1 MAFHDLATS
10 CVMEQAELGGSRYEP
25 AVTLRFGCA
34 AEFRHSRIVSN
45 LDDIAVWAKNL
56 ATLKLRPPPV
66 LASKSSAGWRESRRA
81 MGPHRRR
88 RNSGCAS

>member
-10 CVMEQAELGGSRYEP
+10 CVMEQAELGVVVMSLLLLCVLVVP
-25 AVTLRFGCA
+25 LSFAIA
-34 AEFRHSRIVSN
+34 AIVSN

-88 RNSGCAS
+88 RNSGCDN

>member
-1 MAFHDLATS
+1 MSLLLLCVFNVAKFLAQT
-10 CVMEQAELGGSRYEP
+10 A
-25 AVTLRFGCA
+25 
-34 AEFRHSRIVSN
+34 IVSN

-88 RNSGCAS
+88 RN

>member
-34 AEFRHSRIVSN
+34 AEFRHSRNSIQ
-45 LDDIAVWAKNL
+45 
-56 ATLKLRPPPV
+56 
-66 LASKSSAGWRESRRA
+66 SR
-81 MGPHRRR
+81 
-88 RNSGCAS
+88 